1 LGNLVLACPE
11 LIELSRQSACFINS
25 IEEPAGTYLL
35 IDNEKIEESKKA
47 EVHKK
52 LGGEDNSKNKGDK
65 KQRQIT
71 HLFTPDN
78 HLASPSNNP
87 PLVGYS

>member
-1 LGNLVLACPE
+1 LGNLAFACPE
-11 LIELSRQSACFINS
+11 LIELSRRSACFINS

-71 HLFTPDN
+71 HLFTPD
-78 HLASPSNNP
+78 PIC
-87 PLVGYS
+87 